1 MIRNSPCEDWESKNP
16 DELGMSAEK
25 LNNAENLLLDE
36 SQGEPFRAVVV
47 RHGYIAAEWSHGI
60 GAGQHIRQASAGKS
74 FYSCMLGIA
83 VSEGK
88 IPTLDARVVDYY
100 PEMMEVKEGEGPKE
114 GRYAFE
120 EDREIT
126 FRQLI
131 CNTSGYM
138 KPGEQPGKHFH
149 YQDRRHEHYHHSLAT
164 IYGAYDSDDPDRLPG
179 SRRASSRTSGA
190 RGGLYERCPR

>member
-1 MIRNSPCEDWESKNP
+1 
-16 DELGMSAEK
+16 
-25 LNNAENLLLDE
+25 
-36 SQGEPFRAVVV
+36 
-47 RHGYIAAEWSHGI
+47 
-60 GAGQHIRQASAGKS
+60 
-74 FYSCMLGIA
+74 MLGIA

-114 GRYAFE
+114 ERYAFE

-149 YQDRRHEHYHHSLAT
+149 YQTVGMNIIT
-164 IYGAYDSDDPDRLPG
+164 IASPRFMAPMTVTTPIVCPGPDERLQELLERAEAYMKDVPVDIEPPG
-179 SRRASSRTSGA
+179 SDTFGSETR
-190 RGGLYERCPR
+190 